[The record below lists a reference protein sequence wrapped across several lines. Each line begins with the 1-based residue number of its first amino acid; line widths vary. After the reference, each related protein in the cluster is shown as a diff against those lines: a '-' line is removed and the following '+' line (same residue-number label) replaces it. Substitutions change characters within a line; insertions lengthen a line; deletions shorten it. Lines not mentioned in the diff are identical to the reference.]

1 MSPFQTAA
9 SMNIVGCR
17 ADFRVLALRAI
28 PEPRRPPM
36 HENEPLAAAQPAHN
50 PHRPLGRGMALAA
63 SLLLLGL
70 FYLYFDA
77 SLEARDNPNR
87 QLQVAPGS
95 ELVLKRNRDGHYV
108 FPGTI
113 NGQPVTF
120 LLDTGATLVSVPAH
134 LAGELG
140 LKPGAYQESITANGT
155 VATRATRVDALAFG
169 PFDLRG
175 VPASLNPGM
184 SDDQV
189 LLGMSV
195 LKQLEFTQRGDTLVL
210 RALGS

>member
-1 MSPFQTAA
+1 
-9 SMNIVGCR
+9 
-17 ADFRVLALRAI
+17 
-28 PEPRRPPM
+28 M
-36 HENEPLAAAQPAHN
+36 HENEPLAAPHPSHN
-50 PHRPLGRGMALAA
+50 PHRTLGRGMALVA
-63 SLLLLGL
+63 SLLVLGL
-70 FYLYFDA
+70 FYLYFET
-77 SLEARDNPNR
+77 SLEARNNPNR

-95 ELVLKRNRDGHYV
+95 ELVLKRSRDGHYV

-113 NGQPVTF
+113 NGRPVTF

-140 LKPGAYQESITANGT
+140 LKAGAHQRSITANGT

-184 SDDQV
+184 ADDQV

-195 LKQLEFTQRGDTLVL
+195 LKHLEFTQRGDTLIL